1 MRNKI
6 NIYENRITQGLM
18 KMPSKHID
26 DKTWRKIQ
34 DLTVK
39 TVIATQR
46 PIKETEVLAYVITRG
61 LEEVNAEELKK
72 LAKEK

>member
-1 MRNKI
+1 
-6 NIYENRITQGLM
+6 
-18 KMPSKHID
+18 MPTKHID
-26 DKTWRKIQ
+26 DKTWKKIQ

-46 PIKETEVLAYVITRG
+46 PIKETDVLNYVIQKG

-72 LAKEK
+72 LIKK

>member
-1 MRNKI
+1 
-6 NIYENRITQGLM
+6 
-18 KMPSKHID
+18 MPSKHID

-46 PIKETEVLAYVITRG
+46 PIKETEVLNYLIKRG
-61 LEEVNAEELKK
+61 LEETNVEELKI

>member
-1 MRNKI
+1 
-6 NIYENRITQGLM
+6 
-18 KMPSKHID
+18 MPTKHID

-46 PIKETEVLAYVITRG
+46 PIKETDVLNYIIKKG
-61 LEEVNAEELKK
+61 LEQITPEELKK
-72 LAKEK
+72 IAKD

>member
-1 MRNKI
+1 
-6 NIYENRITQGLM
+6 
-18 KMPSKHID
+18 MPSKHID

-46 PIKETEVLAYVITRG
+46 PIKETEVLNYLIKRG
-61 LEEVNAEELKK
+61 LEETNVEELKT
-72 LAKEK
+72 LAKDK

>member
-1 MRNKI
+1 M
-6 NIYENRITQGLM
+6 ITKKVKYNLFEKKAT

-46 PIKETEVLAYVITRG
+46 PIKETEVLNYLIKRG
-61 LEEVNAEELKK
+61 LEETNVEELKT